1 MLDIK
6 FIRENLV
13 AVMEAAKNK
22 NIDLNFDNLLELDDK
37 RKELIQKIETYRM
50 EKNEASKKMPN
61 LTGQEKQ
68 ELLTEMKKISE
79 IQDKAESK
87 LMEIQDQ
94 FKGLMLKVPMIPSFK
109 TPVGKDDNDNV
120 QIKTWGELPDFD
132 FVPKDHLTLGT
143 ELDIIDNERAAKIAG
158 SRSYILKGDGA
169 RLEWALLKY
178 AMDFIA
184 RKNYT
189 LMSVPVL
196 VNRFALEGTGY
207 FPGGEEE
214 IYHLEKDNKYLV
226 GTSEVALGAYYYDEI
241 LDFDKL
247 PIKFSGIST
256 CYRREAGAYGKDTTG
271 LYRVHQFNKVEQFI
285 ICQADD
291 ALADEMFNELMLN
304 TEGFLQSLNLPYR
317 VLNVCTGDMGQ
328 GKYYMNDI
336 ECWMP
341 SRDKFG
347 ETHSCSNLH
356 DFQARRLNLRY
367 RDTDGKTQFCYTLN
381 NTMVATPRIL
391 IALLENNQNSDGSI
405 TIPEVLRPYMD
416 NQEKI
421 VRQ

>member
-61 LTGQEKQ
+61 LTGQQKQ

-405 TIPEVLRPYMD
+405 TIPEVLQPYMD

>member
-61 LTGQEKQ
+61 LTGQQKQ